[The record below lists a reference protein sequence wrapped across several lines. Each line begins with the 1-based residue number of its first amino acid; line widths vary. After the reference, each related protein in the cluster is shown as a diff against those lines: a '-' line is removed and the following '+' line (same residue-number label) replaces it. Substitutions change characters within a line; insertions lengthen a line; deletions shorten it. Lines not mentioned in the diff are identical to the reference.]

1 MIVERKQLN
10 DELKTQLKKF
20 YDTNEIRL
28 IAENV
33 NATHNIPEEIVYDL
47 INGNIEPK
55 QLSDFEI
62 FCIYETILPKLITE
76 YYTSTEIEKYSK
88 FQYKVNE
95 IQLPIKISA
104 MKVNDEQWITAS
116 DSNFLMLLKEK
127 GLLIYNTNTQRTM
140 TRYTNSS
147 TETYVITLNKQAVK
161 QIKNLIQGGS
171 YIPNVITLNI
181 PEDSDFEYK
190 DGQLVINDISG
201 FDIIDGYHRFVAMSQ
216 VHDVDPDFNYP
227 IELRLVSFS
236 ESKARQ
242 FIYQED
248 QKTQMSKID
257 SESFNQNNNANIIVK
272 KLNDDI
278 DFNLY
283 KKVDK
288 SQIIDEAFLSDSIN
302 KIYNVKNLTRPE
314 LLKIKNEIKN
324 GINTITESNL
334 SLLNKKWNYEYTFI
348 IIALIKL
355 NKIDKLDKVLIGIK
369 DYVFNRNSIRKNIKT
384 IDALAR

>member
-33 NATHNIPEEIVYDL
+33 NATHNMPEEIVYDL

-161 QIKNLIQGGS
+161 QIKNLIQDGS

-355 NKIDKLDKVLIGIK
+355 NKINKLDKVIIGIK

-384 IDALAR
+384 IDALAK

>member
-55 QLSDFEI
+55 QLSDFEV

-161 QIKNLIQGGS
+161 QIKNLIQDGS

-227 IELRLVSFS
+227 IELRFVSFS

>member
-33 NATHNIPEEIVYDL
+33 NATHNMPEEIVYDL

-161 QIKNLIQGGS
+161 QIKNLIQDGS

-181 PEDSDFEYK
+181 PENSDFEYK
-190 DGQLVINDISG
+190 DGQLIINDISG

-314 LLKIKNEIKN
+314 LLKIKNEIKD
-324 GINTITESNL
+324 GINAITESNL

-348 IIALIKL
+348 IITLIKL

-384 IDALAR
+384 IGALAK

>member
-55 QLSDFEI
+55 QLSDFEV

-161 QIKNLIQGGS
+161 QIKNLIQDGS

-348 IIALIKL
+348 IITLIKL

-384 IDALAR
+384 IDTLAK

>member
-10 DELKTQLKKF
+10 NELKTQLKKF

-55 QLSDFEI
+55 QLSDFEV

-161 QIKNLIQGGS
+161 QIKNLIQDGS